1 MATAIATHP
10 VDSTLPADVAPVV
23 ESIGDRI
30 RSEITRKEHMV
41 KDLKESIATLKGILK
56 AAEKQEKELIKKTLG
71 KIKRSK
77 VVDPNA
83 PPREPSGITK
93 PTEISSELAKFLSME
108 KGQLIARTEVTK
120 AINKYVKEHAL
131 YDEQNKRVFILDKS
145 KEGEA
150 LYKLLGSPDMKEVGS
165 IGYFNLQ
172 RYLKHHF
179 VATKGGA
186 TKAPTPNETKA
197 EPAKKTK
204 KVVKKVVKKKKSTM
218 DEE

>member
-10 VDSTLPADVAPVV
+10 VDTTLPTDVAPVV

-172 RYLKHHF
+172 RYMSPHF
-179 VATKGGA
+179 AKSA
-186 TKAPTPNETKA
+186 KAKA
-197 EPAKKTK
+197 KAAAA
-204 KVVKKVVKKKKSTM
+204 SN
-218 DEE
+218 